1 MTTAPRVQGK
11 FLELD
16 GRRFLVRG
24 VAYGTFA
31 PAADGAQFPPQA
43 RIDQDFA
50 LMAAA
55 GLNTVRTYTV
65 PPEGLLDAAARHGLR
80 VMVGIPWSQH
90 IAFLDDPALT
100 REVRQGVVA
109 AARRVAAHPATLML
123 AVGNEIP
130 PAVVRWHGH
139 ARIERFL
146 RQLYADVKAVA
157 PHTLVTYVNFPPT
170 EHLDVSCF
178 DVCAFNVYLHREADL
193 RAYLG
198 RLQHVA
204 GQKPLLLAEAG
215 ADSIREGLE
224 GQARITAMHLRAS
237 FAEGAAGAVAFAWT
251 DEWWRGGHQVD
262 DWAFGLVDAER
273 RAKPALAAVA
283 QAFAAAPFS
292 AEERATWPTV
302 SVVVCAYNAGATLRD
317 CLASLQALTYPRVE
331 TIVVDDGSRDDT
343 AAIAA
348 SFAATFAGVRLV
360 SVPNGGLSAARNVGL
375 AHASGEIVAY
385 TDADVRVDPDWLT
398 YLVQPLL
405 HSNVAGSGGPNVVP
419 VDDPWVAQC
428 VARAPGGPTHVLL
441 DDRIAEHV
449 PGCNMAFRRDALVSI
464 GGFNPVYLR
473 AGDDVDVCWR
483 LQAKGLTIGF
493 APAALVWHHHRAS
506 VKAYW
511 RQQAGY
517 GEGETWL
524 DAHHPEKFV
533 RGQML
538 WRGRIYSPLPFVRAL
553 SGRRVNTGVWGT
565 AAFPSVYN
573 TDVHAFTFLPHSPAW
588 MVGSTVLLVA
598 GLLGLLT
605 RPGEAATMLLAT
617 GLVGW
622 ATTVGRCVAFAA
634 ASDLSGLPA
643 LGTHSMARSRL
654 HYRALIAW
662 LHLIQPVARVFGRV
676 RGLLSPPDVE
686 ASAHVT
692 TLPWAAPSPSV
703 WSTAAAARLQ
713 VGGTAEWTFWSDA
726 WIAHSTVLTALVAAL
741 RASRPARRVD
751 IDDGWH
757 TDRDLS
763 ISVGRWGW
771 LHVRAL
777 VEEHAEGRCLC
788 RVAARLQ
795 PSVRG
800 ILRAVVI
807 SAVLVAA
814 SSAAIALR
822 WPWVSMA
829 AVASALALFVSA
841 AWQTTRSVAVLDR
854 ALSRVTTQWGMMPL
868 PGRGAGARL
877 TWRPSTVLHK
887 GQAALV
893 VGVVAGGMLVSGL
906 FLARDLAPRTSD
918 APARRR
924 IITPAAPIVQ
934 RLPPRPPVPSQ
945 DLRRT
950 TGRGAAGV
958 TPVGNARPR
967 RDPPRTQLGPAL
979 GRPAAPPPAAPRRV
993 PRRTA

>member
-1 MTTAPRVQGK
+1 MTTALRVQGK

-31 PAADGAQFPPQA
+31 PAANGQQFPPLA
-43 RIDQDFA
+43 RVDHDFA

-65 PPEGLLDAAARHGLR
+65 PSDAVLDTAARHGLR
-80 VMVGIPWSQH
+80 VMVGIPWAQH
-90 IAFLDDPALT
+90 IAFLDDAALT
-100 REVRQGVVA
+100 RQVRQGVAA
-109 AARRVAAHPATLML
+109 AARGVAAHPATLMV

-146 RQLYADVKAVA
+146 RELYDDVKAVA
-157 PHTLVTYVNFPPT
+157 PATPVTYVNFPPT
-170 EHLDVSCF
+170 EHLDVSGF
-178 DVCAFNVYLHREADL
+178 DLCAFNVYLHREPDL

-204 GQKPLLLAEAG
+204 GTKPLLLAEAG
-215 ADSIREGLE
+215 ADSIRQGLD
-224 GQARITAMHLRAS
+224 GQAAITAMHVRAA
-237 FAEGAAGAVAFAWT
+237 FAEGAAGAVAFSWT
-251 DEWWRGGHQVD
+251 DEWWRGGHTVD

-273 RAKPALAAVA
+273 RPKPALAATA
-283 QAFAAAPFS
+283 AAFAAAPFS
-292 AEERATWPTV
+292 VEERASWPPV
-302 SVVVCAYNAGATLRD
+302 SVVVCAYNASDTIRD
-317 CLASLQALTYPRVE
+317 CLTSLQALTYPRVE

-348 SFAATFAGVRLV
+348 TFAGVRV
-360 SVPNGGLSAARNVGL
+360 ISIPNGGLSAARNVGL
-375 AHASGEIVAY
+375 AHATGDIVAY
-385 TDADVRVDPDWLT
+385 TDADVRVDADWLT

-405 HSNVAGSGGPNVVP
+405 HSAVAGSGGPNVVP
-419 VDDPWVAQC
+419 ADDPWVAQC

-449 PGCNMAFRRDALVSI
+449 PGCNMAFRREALTAI
-464 GGFNPVYLR
+464 DGFNPVYLR

-483 LQAKGLTIGF
+483 LQATGLTIGF
-493 APAALVWHHHRAS
+493 APAALVWHHHRPT
-506 VKAYW
+506 VKGYW
-511 RQQAGY
+511 RQQVGY

-565 AAFPSVYN
+565 AAFPSVYS
-573 TDVHAFTFLPHSPAW
+573 TECHPLKFLPHSPGW
-588 MVGSTVLLVA
+588 MLGATALLLA
-598 GLLGLLT
+598 GALALLMH
-605 RPGEAATMLLAT
+605 PGEAAALVVAA
-617 GLVGW
+617 GLSGW
-622 ATTVGRCVAFAA
+622 AVTVGRCVAFAA
-634 ASDLSGLPA
+634 GTDLSGLPA
-643 LGTHSMARSRL
+643 LGSHSIARSRL

-662 LHLIQPVARVFGRV
+662 LHLLQPNARMFGRM
-676 RGLLSPPDVE
+676 RGLLSPPVVA
-686 ASAHVT
+686 ASTHVG
-692 TLPWAAPSPSV
+692 TLPWAAPPPSV
-703 WSTAAAARLQ
+703 WSTAASARLQ
-713 VGGTAEWTFWSDA
+713 VGGIAEWSFWSEA
-726 WIAHSTVLTALVAAL
+726 WLAHSTVLTALAAAL
-741 RASRPARRVD
+741 RASRPACRVD

-763 ISVGRWGW
+763 IGVGRWGW

-788 RVAARLQ
+788 RVAARLE
-795 PSVRG
+795 PSMNG
-800 ILRAVVI
+800 ILRAVLI
-807 SAVLVAA
+807 SAALVGA

-822 WPWVSMA
+822 WPWATMA
-829 AVASALALFVSA
+829 AVAAAVALFVSA

-854 ALSRVTTQWGMMPL
+854 ALARVTTQAGMMPL
-868 PGRGAGARL
+868 PGRPVGPRFA
-877 TWRPSTVLHK
+877 WRPSTVMHK

-893 VGVVAGGMLVSGL
+893 LGVVTASLVVSGFLVS
-906 FLARDLAPRTSD
+906 RDLATRTAAVPAAHPAGPRPMTPV
-918 APARRR
+918 ALARRQ
-924 IITPAAPIVQ
+924 A
-934 RLPPRPPVPSQ
+934 PVPAPSES
-945 DLRRT
+945 RK
-950 TGRGAAGV
+950 
-958 TPVGNARPR
+958 PR
-967 RDPPRTQLGPAL
+967 RGEPQRHLS
-979 GRPAAPPPAAPRRV
+979 GRAAQPPPAPPRV